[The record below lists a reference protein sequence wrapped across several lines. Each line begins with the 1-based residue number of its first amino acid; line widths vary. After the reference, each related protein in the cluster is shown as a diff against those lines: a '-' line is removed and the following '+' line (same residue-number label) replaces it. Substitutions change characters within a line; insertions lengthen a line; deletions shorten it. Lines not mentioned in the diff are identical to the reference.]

1 MDELLDAWMDLGP
14 TVAPQRI
21 AEATRTEIRATTQ
34 NRPVGPA
41 WFADMNTF
49 ARLGLVAAAV
59 VGLALIGM
67 NLIPAIGGVGGPSA
81 SSSSTPSPTPQATP
95 SSTTRVSLPDSGN
108 LEIGRNTVS
117 VDGAKLSFEVA
128 DSSWE
133 AYRRILI
140 AKSEVGPQGAEAI
153 VYWTPFPEGTQVV
166 ACGPW
171 SNAPLAT
178 VDQLVNAVIT
188 APGIEVVEGPSDIRV
203 GARPA
208 KFLTVRVREN
218 LGCDPGYFFN
228 WRAQGGG
235 ALWQMTQVGDTLRV
249 LILDVDGTPFFI
261 VGQTNADASRWLDA
275 EVEQIM
281 DSIRFE

>member
-1 MDELLDAWMDLGP
+1 MDELLDRWMDLGP
-14 TVAPQRI
+14 TVAPQHI
-21 AEATRTEIRATTQ
+21 AEATRAEIRATAQ
-34 NRPVGPA
+34 RRPPA
-41 WFADMNTF
+41 LAWPFADMTTF
-49 ARLGLVAAAV
+49 ARLGLVAAALV
-59 VGLALIGM
+59 ALALIGM
-67 NLIPAIGGVGGPSA
+67 KLIPAIGGVGGPSA
-81 SSSSTPSPTPQATP
+81 SSSSTPQATP
-95 SSTTRVSLPDSGN
+95 SPVTRVSLPDSGN

-166 ACGPW
+166 SCGPW
-171 SNAPLAT
+171 SNAPHTT
-178 VDQLVNAVIT
+178 VDQLVNAVMT
-188 APGIEVVEGPSDIRV
+188 APGIEVVEAPSDVRV

-208 KFLTVRVREN
+208 KLLTVTVREN

-249 LILDVDGTPFFI
+249 LILDVDGSPFFV
-261 VGQTNADASRWLDA
+261 VGQTNADASRWLND

-281 DSIRFE
+281 ASIRFE